1 MTDDYLIT
9 VEDTAHEGQQLRMV
23 ACPLPGCEATQGED
37 YAKYARHL
45 AAEHG
50 PEDVGLSASSPRLAT
65 DGGQCAGVTE
75 RATVLSEEEA
85 QEVASC
91 LEGYFYDTEASAYDH
106 TEYRAAYLAMQI
118 RDRAGIEPNPS
129 LLEDKPDAP
138 DGFQRESDVECHIN
152 RPESAEDGGGRD
164 V

>member
-65 DGGQCAGVTE
+65 DGGQCAGGTE
-75 RATVLSEEEA
+75 RIRL
-85 QEVASC
+85 
-91 LEGYFYDTEASAYDH
+91 GSAVTCDCGW
-106 TEYRAAYLAMQI
+106 R
-118 RDRAGIEPNPS
+118 
-129 LLEDKPDAP
+129 
-138 DGFQRESDVECHIN
+138 GFQADMEIGDGYECPDCGS
-152 RPESAEDGGGRD
+152 RLLGRGD
-164 V
+164 TLHG